1 MGAKSLPEDKE
12 KQVNNEEPTTE
23 KRSFKRYFRM
33 RERVRIFPIW
43 LRVLVVLILAVMALA
58 LGLMFGYSVM
68 GDGNALDVFK
78 KATWQHIVDI
88 VTKE

>member
-1 MGAKSLPEDKE
+1 MGAKLLPENEE
-12 KQVNNEEPTTE
+12 KQVNNKEDEPK

-33 RERVRIFPIW
+33 RERVRVFPIW
-43 LRVLVVLILAVMALA
+43 LRVLVVLILAVIALA

-68 GDGNALDVFK
+68 GDGNAIDVFK

>member
-1 MGAKSLPEDKE
+1 MGAKSLPENDE
-12 KQVNNEEPTTE
+12 KQVNNEEPNSE
-23 KRSFKRYFRM
+23 KKSLKSYFRM
-33 RERVRIFPIW
+33 RERIRVFPIW
-43 LRVLVVLILAVMALA
+43 LRILVVFILAFLALA

-88 VTKE
+88 VTEE

>member
-12 KQVNNEEPTTE
+12 KQVNNEEPTTG